1 MHIRRKQLENLKKLL
16 QPNKAVIIYGARRV
30 GKTTLIQ
37 KYLSEVKE
45 KYLILDGEDI
55 FVQNELKINS
65 IEHLKKV
72 VGSNKLLVID
82 EAQKI
87 ENIGTS
93 IKLIVDHIPK
103 IKVIVSGSSSF
114 DLANNFG
121 EPLTGRKYSLKIFP
135 LSQLELSQIENP
147 IETISK
153 LEERLLYGS
162 YPEVVLL
169 DTYQKKENY
178 LREIVN
184 SYLLKDILQY
194 EGIRN
199 SDKILKIL
207 QLIALQIGQTVSYTE
222 IGTAVGMSKNT
233 VESYLDLLEKVFVIY
248 KQNGF
253 SKNLR
258 KEITKNPRYYFWDL
272 GIRNTLINNYSPI
285 SLRNDAGFLWQN
297 YIINERNKINEYN
310 GNFVNQFFWRTYDKQ
325 ELDLIEVKN
334 DEIKAF
340 EIKMNSEKLKIP
352 AAFKNGYPDSEVFLI
367 NKKNYLDFII

>member
-147 IETISK
+147 IETTSK

-285 SLRNDAGFLWQN
+285 SLRNDAGFFWQN